1 MNKYTYY
8 VTMETGQIHRE
19 PFDDQVKYY
28 EVLATQEEIHEI
40 ERLFEELH
48 TTEYSPDAFKSPLN
62 EKSTQEHR
70 DKQQLILDKIIVA
83 IYELGTEVTKE
94 EIRTM
99 NGMNQ
104 RV

>member
-1 MNKYTYY
+1 
-8 VTMETGQIHRE
+8 METGQIHRK

-28 EVLATQEEIHEI
+28 EVLATKEEIREI

-62 EKSTQEHR
+62 EKKTQEHR
-70 DKQQLILDKIIVA
+70 DKQQLIIDKIFVS

>member
-1 MNKYTYY
+1 MERYTYY

-28 EVLATQEEIHEI
+28 EVLASEPEIHEI

-48 TTEYSPDAFKSPLN
+48 NTEYSPDAYTSPLN
-62 EKSTQEHR
+62 ERKTQEHR
-70 DKQQLILDKIIVA
+70 DKQQLILDKIFVA
-83 IYELGTEVTKE
+83 IYELGTEPTKE

-99 NGMNQ
+99 NGLDQ